1 MIFKYRQSTDVPDRA
16 FDNNNIRYQVKQ
28 ELVRGNVCVFSIPI
42 NNGCDSLV
50 GISMIIF
57 VQY

>member
-28 ELVRGNVCVFSIPI
+28 ELLGVMFVCFPYQSTIDAI
-42 NNGCDSLV
+42 AW
-50 GISMIIF
+50 
-57 VQY
+57 

>member
-1 MIFKYRQSTDVPDRA
+1 MIFKYRQSTDVSDWA

-28 ELVRGNVCVFSIPI
+28 ELVRGNDCVFSIPI
-42 NNGCDSLV
+42 NNRCDSLV

-57 VQY
+57 V